1 MEEVSNKGISA
12 RSTAPDK
19 KARSTAPDKKARNT
33 APAANA
39 RSTAPVQKVLQG
51 RVVSNKMQKTI
62 VVEIRQRKLHRL
74 YKKYLTRSKKIK
86 AHDEKN
92 ECGIGDTV
100 RVVESRPLSRD
111 KRWRLVEIVE
121 KAK

>member
-1 MEEVSNKGISA
+1 MSTETGAGTSRGTVTEERHVEEQ
-12 RSTAPDK
+12 K
-19 KARSTAPDKKARNT
+19 K
-33 APAANA
+33 
-39 RSTAPVQKVLQG
+39 VQKVLQG

-62 VVEIRQRKLHRL
+62 VVEIHQRKLHRL
-74 YKKYLTRSKKIK
+74 YKKYLTRTKKIK